1 MAGLPIK
8 HMRRTLNALTRYL
21 RAHAIRI
28 WPLIGVL
35 LLWQLLGAQLDAKTL
50 PQPSAI
56 ADLLWQEATKGELF
70 FHLGMTLR
78 RVAISF
84 SIAMSIGVLLGVA
97 MGIYQ
102 RLDQLLDTFL
112 IIALNIPALVTIV
125 LCYIWFGLT
134 ETAAVVAVSLNK
146 IPMVA
151 ISLREGARAL
161 DKNLSQVGLVYKLSK
176 FDIALKIII
185 PQLLP
190 YLFGATRNGLAI
202 IWKIVLVVEL
212 LGCSNG
218 VGFQIGNYFHFFD
231 IAGVLAYTVAFTLV
245 IFSIEL
251 MMLRPIEKH
260 LFRWRV
266 SAC

>member
-1 MAGLPIK
+1 MWRA
-8 HMRRTLNALTRYL
+8 LNPVVHYVRL
-21 RAHAIRI
+21 HAVRI
-28 WPLIGVL
+28 WPVIGVL
-35 LLWQLLGAQLDAKTL
+35 LLWQWAGAEFDAKTL
-50 PQPSAI
+50 PQPSVI
-56 ADLLWQEATKGELF
+56 AALLWKEATAGELL

-78 RVAISF
+78 RVALSF
-84 SIAMSIGVLLGVA
+84 SIAMAIGVVLGIG
-97 MGIYQ
+97 MGIYK
-102 RLDQLLDTFL
+102 RLDRLLDTFL
-112 IIALNIPALVTIV
+112 IIGLNIPALVTIV

-161 DKNLSQVGLVYKLSK
+161 DNNLSQVGLVYKLSW
-176 FDIALKIII
+176 FDIARKIVL

-190 YLFGATRNGLAI
+190 YLFGAIRNGLAI

-218 VGFQIGNYFHFFD
+218 VGFQIGSYFHFFD

-251 MMLRPIEKH
+251 IVLRPTEKY
-260 LFRWRV
+260 LFRWR
-266 SAC
+266 S